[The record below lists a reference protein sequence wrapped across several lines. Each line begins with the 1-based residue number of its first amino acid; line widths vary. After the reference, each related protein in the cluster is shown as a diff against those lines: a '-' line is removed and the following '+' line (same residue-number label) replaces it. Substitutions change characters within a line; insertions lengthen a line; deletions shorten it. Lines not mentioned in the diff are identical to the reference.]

1 MFFKRIEGSCELSQN
16 NVKNETSILVKDFAL
31 LWKYYFFKRWFIPET
46 ERPFYLNF
54 VVRVRGAKKEK
65 KKKIERRVKKD
76 KKEQDGLLLCYSF
89 CERKPRVLA
98 IVVTGLC

>member
-31 LWKYYFFKRWFIPET
+31 LWKYYFFKRWFTPET

-65 KKKIERRVKKD
+65 KKKKDRKK
-76 KKEQDGLLLCYSF
+76 S
-89 CERKPRVLA
+89 
-98 IVVTGLC
+98 